1 MQLITTGLPPEL
13 AARMKA
19 IDATRVAA
27 GLVLIISDNGKIVS
41 RIACRDA
48 AQRDYKIR
56 QAKLLGRDYR
66 IEGVA

>member
-13 AARMKA
+13 AARMQA
-19 IDATRVAA
+19 IDAKRVAA
-27 GLVLIISDNGKIVS
+27 GLVLLISENGDFVS
-41 RIACRDA
+41 RIPCRDA

-66 IEGVA
+66 IEGAA